1 MSSRDQTFVLP
12 DGRHL
17 GFAAYGP
24 ETGFP
29 VLGFH
34 GIPGSR
40 LQHLPDDGIFA
51 EYPIRLMI
59 LDRPGVGLSTPCSLR
74 PIRAWAED
82 VRHFCHGLQLE
93 QVGVIG
99 VSGGGP
105 YALACARL
113 LPELVRHI
121 SLVSALGPVSERLF
135 ANCLPFP
142 LPGLFSLALRHPRLT
157 QRLLELRLKKMP
169 ASPAEMVDALHIR
182 LSPADMYLLQ
192 QPAIAAMLWQDV
204 QESLRQGAA
213 ALVHELAVQKMD
225 WGFELGVMAMPLH
238 LYHGTE
244 DWLVAPQTASAL
256 HARLPG
262 SRLHW
267 IEGGGHFMIFE
278 QIRVIFNQI
287 LQDVARG

>member
-1 MSSRDQTFVLP
+1 MSSRNQTFVLP

-17 GFAAYGP
+17 GFAVYGP

-51 EYPIRLMI
+51 QYPVRLMI
-59 LDRPGVGLSTPCSLR
+59 LDRPGVGLSTPCDRR

-82 VRHFCHGLQLE
+82 VLHFCQGLRLE
-93 QVGVIG
+93 RAGVIG

-113 LPELVRHI
+113 LPELVCQVT
-121 SLVSALGPVSERLF
+121 LVSALGPVSDRLF

-142 LPGLFSLALRHPRLT
+142 LRVLFTLASHHPHLT
-157 QRLLELRLKKMP
+157 QRLLQRRLRQMP
-169 ASPAEMVDALHIR
+169 DSPAEMVDALHIR

-192 QPAIAAMLWQDV
+192 QPAIAAMLRQDV

-213 ALVHELAVQKMD
+213 ALVYELAVQKMD
-225 WGFELGVMAMPLH
+225 WEFDLGAMAMPLH

-244 DWLVAPQTASAL
+244 DWLVAPQTAPAL

-267 IEGGGHFMIFE
+267 MEGGGHFMIFE
-278 QIRVIFNQI
+278 RINEIFHQI